1 MSSDRGVQFTSE
13 LWSALSNLLGI
24 KLHCTTS
31 YHPQANGL
39 VERFHRHMKSALKAR
54 LVGPGWVDQLGW
66 ILLGIRTAPKADLG
80 TSSAEL
86 VYGAPITVPGDFLAT
101 PSDPP
106 NPAQLLPRLRE
117 AVAKLTP
124 TPTSRHCLPKNSVP
138 ASLSSSAYVFVRRG
152 AACTPLQRPYEGPFR
167 VIAPGEKTFKIDRGG
182 KQEIVSIDRLKPAH
196 LDLDQPVRVAQPP
209 RRGRPPTG
217 PPQSAQ
223 APTDTI
229 VPSTNI
235 FERRDY
241 V

>member
-1 MSSDRGVQFTSE
+1 M
-13 LWSALSNLLGI
+13 L
-24 KLHCTTS
+24 
-31 YHPQANGL
+31 
-39 VERFHRHMKSALKAR
+39 
-54 LVGPGWVDQLGW
+54 
-66 ILLGIRTAPKADLG
+66 
-80 TSSAEL
+80 
-86 VYGAPITVPGDFLAT
+86 GDFLAT

-167 VIAPGEKTFKIDRGG
+167 VIAPGEKTFLIDRGG
-182 KQEIVSIDRLKPAH
+182 KQETVSIDRLKPAH
-196 LDLDQPVRVAQPP
+196 LDLDQPVYVAQPP
-209 RRGRPPTG
+209 RQGRPPTR

-223 APTDTI
+223 VSPDNV
-229 VPSTNI
+229 VPNTNI

-241 V
+241 I